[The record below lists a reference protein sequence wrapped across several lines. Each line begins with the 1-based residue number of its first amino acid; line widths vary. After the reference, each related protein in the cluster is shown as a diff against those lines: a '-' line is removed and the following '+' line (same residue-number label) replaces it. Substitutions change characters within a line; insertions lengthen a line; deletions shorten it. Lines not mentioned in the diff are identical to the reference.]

1 MELNMYCENISR
13 SIGTYLELDE
23 FKFNLLN
30 ASIEYLSNKDKE
42 LIDLINYLKDFIS
55 IEGICYQNY
64 SIELTN
70 KLKLYGLSGIIS
82 FIMKNEYDNVI
93 TFGESMD
100 FIFSVNLIIDNLSL
114 KYFLNESK
122 NIENFYLYQILMKSI
137 KNFKVIEIY

>member
-1 MELNMYCENISR
+1 MYCENISR

-100 FIFSVNLIIDNLSL
+100 FIFSINLIIDNLSL

>member
-100 FIFSVNLIIDNLSL
+100 FIFSINLIIDNLSL